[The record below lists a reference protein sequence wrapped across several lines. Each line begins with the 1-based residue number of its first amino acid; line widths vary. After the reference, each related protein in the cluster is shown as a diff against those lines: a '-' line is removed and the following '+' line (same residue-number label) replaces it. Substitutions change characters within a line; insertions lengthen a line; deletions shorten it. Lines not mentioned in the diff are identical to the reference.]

1 MARRP
6 SVHYDTMLRIR
17 KRQED
22 LRARALA
29 AAHQE
34 VLRAERELAS
44 IEAKQRETLQ
54 EAGKRATKHFDA
66 RDIRLYYQYERHL
79 ARLADEKSAEII
91 ELRAQEQKRRTELE
105 DAMKQR
111 RVMEKLIER
120 KRRTYFQEVRKE
132 EQAFADETAANY
144 AVIAR
149 AAARRKKSAG
159 VILMPEPPEPN
170 MEMVL

>member
-6 SVHYDTMLRIR
+6 SAHYDTMLRIR

-29 AAHQE
+29 ASHRE
-34 VLRAERELAS
+34 VLRAEHELA
-44 IEAKQRETLQ
+44 ELETRQREILQ
-54 EAGKRATKHFDA
+54 EAGRKASKRFDA
-66 RDIRLYYQYERHL
+66 HEMRLYYQYERYL
-79 ARLADEKSAEII
+79 ARLADGKSAEVVD
-91 ELRAQEQKRRTELE
+91 LRAQEQKCRGELD

-120 KRRTYFQEVRKE
+120 KRDSYLQEVRKE

-144 AVIAR
+144 AALAR
-149 AAARRKKSAG
+149 GAARRTKGAG
-159 VILMPEPPEPN
+159 VILLPELPEPN
-170 MEMVL
+170 TEGIL